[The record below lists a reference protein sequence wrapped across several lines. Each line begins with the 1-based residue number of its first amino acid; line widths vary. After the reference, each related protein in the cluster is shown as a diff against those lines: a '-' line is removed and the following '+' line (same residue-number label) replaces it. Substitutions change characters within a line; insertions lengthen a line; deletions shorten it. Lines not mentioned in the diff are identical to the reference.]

1 MEEAVRLLELFLQEL
16 QEYCLNKGKIQ
27 QWYEGQQVFLKE
39 NQERRRE
46 ELSQEHKELLH
57 KNEEEQR
64 LAQKLKTDN
73 QEWIY
78 TQIANKRD
86 AVQMSIKKNTE
97 ICNQI
102 QAAKN
107 WITNPEYFRYEQ
119 SYASYGDFFPDIT
132 TLADYSRLNFQNMAE
147 VINNKKTATL
157 LNKIKLKLGDDNS
170 LMEYAAFSN
179 LLSKAKYLCG
189 VENEALE
196 KKSKQEITLL
206 NEQMETTEL
215 QYAEKLKDAEE
226 KIAKIQRTYVEQL
239 ELFDKQCSGEKEDL
253 QGQYQKKQADL
264 QKQVHENLQKKYS
277 PSHLQGIYQKMQE
290 MGEQAT
296 HCLDQNHVPV
306 RAALGRL
313 WFNGMECLKD
323 VSVQEI
329 LTERYPFMIKGNLL
343 VIPGIYQ

>member
-1 MEEAVRLLELFLQEL
+1 MERAAQLLELFLQEL
-16 QEYCLNKGKIQ
+16 QEYCLNKSKVQ
-27 QWYEGQQVFLKE
+27 QWYKEQQIFLKE

-46 ELSQEHKELLH
+46 ELSQEHKELLQ

-86 AVQMSIKKNTE
+86 AVQVSIKKNTE
-97 ICNQI
+97 LCNQI

-132 TLADYSRLNFQNMAE
+132 TLADYSRLNFENMAE

-189 VENEALE
+189 IENEALE

-206 NEQMETTEL
+206 NEQMETTEA
-215 QYAEKLKDAEE
+215 QYAEKVKEAEE
-226 KIAKIQRTYVEQL
+226 KMAKVQKAYVDQL
-239 ELFDKQCSGEKEDL
+239 ELFDKQCLSEIQDL
-253 QGQYQKKQADL
+253 QQQYQNRQEDL
-264 QKQVHENLQKKYS
+264 QKQMHENLQKEYS
-277 PSHLQGIYQKMQE
+277 VGQLQETYQE
-290 MGEQAT
+290 MEEMEKQAVS
-296 HCLDQNHVPV
+296 CLDQNHVPV
-306 RAALGRL
+306 RARLGRL
-313 WFNGMECLKD
+313 WFSGMECLQEA
-323 VSVQEI
+323 SVREI
-329 LTERYPFMIKGNLL
+329 LQQEYPFMIKDDLL

>member
-1 MEEAVRLLELFLQEL
+1 
-16 QEYCLNKGKIQ
+16 
-27 QWYEGQQVFLKE
+27 
-39 NQERRRE
+39 
-46 ELSQEHKELLH
+46 
-57 KNEEEQR
+57 
-64 LAQKLKTDN
+64 
-73 QEWIY
+73 
-78 TQIANKRD
+78 
-86 AVQMSIKKNTE
+86 
-97 ICNQI
+97 
-102 QAAKN
+102 
-107 WITNPEYFRYEQ
+107 
-119 SYASYGDFFPDIT
+119 
-132 TLADYSRLNFQNMAE
+132 MAE